1 MIIASTIAAIILA
14 MFVTIESTV
23 NAIEW
28 VMLLFALGGAQFSL
42 VVGISLR
49 A

>member
-1 MIIASTIAAIILA
+1 MIIASTIAAIILV
-14 MFVTIESTV
+14 MFATTLSRV
-23 NAIEW
+23 NAMEW
-28 VMLLFALGGAQFSL
+28 MLLLFTLGGAQFSL